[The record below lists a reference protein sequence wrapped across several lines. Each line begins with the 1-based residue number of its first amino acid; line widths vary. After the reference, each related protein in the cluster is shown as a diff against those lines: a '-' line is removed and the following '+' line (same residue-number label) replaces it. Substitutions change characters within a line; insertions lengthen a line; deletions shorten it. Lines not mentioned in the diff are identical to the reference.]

1 MPSYAVEMPPKLTHL
16 RTVANP
22 KSPFSPPHRIRE
34 WRERSGL
41 TQAQLGERVGRSA
54 TEISRFER
62 GERDLYLRDLKMI
75 AGAMNID
82 AGQLLNPEDNQL
94 GLDERQ
100 LDAVRV
106 IVSDPRRVI
115 TMLSHVAE
123 TMGGFDPGPKP
134 TDSIHPGPV
143 RPRE

>member
-1 MPSYAVEMPPKLTHL
+1 MRPSLPHARV
-16 RTVANP
+16 VANQ
-22 KSPFSPPHRIRE
+22 KSPSSPPHRVRE

-75 AGAMNID
+75 AAAMNID
-82 AGQLLNPEDNQL
+82 AGQLLNPDDNQL

-106 IVSDPRRVI
+106 IVSDPRRAI

-123 TMGGFDPGPKP
+123 TMGGFDPGPRSSDPSKTEP
-134 TDSIHPGPV
+134 PSQRG
-143 RPRE
+143 

>member
-1 MPSYAVEMPPKLTHL
+1 MRPSLPHARV
-16 RTVANP
+16 VANQ
-22 KSPFSPPHRIRE
+22 KSPSSPPHRVRE
-34 WRERSGL
+34 WRERYGL

-75 AGAMNID
+75 AAAMNID
-82 AGQLLNPEDNQL
+82 AGQLLNPDDNQL

-106 IVSDPRRVI
+106 IVSDPRRAI

-123 TMGGFDPGPKP
+123 TMGGFDPGPRS
-134 TDSIHPGPV
+134 TDPSKTEPPSQRG
-143 RPRE
+143 